1 MTVHYLDSSALLK
14 RVLDEAESAVLRSWI
29 DAELRDGAALVTSDL
44 GDVEVARAARRY
56 NFSEHEEQSATTDV
70 RFRGIDERVIERA
83 RVVSDAT
90 LRSLDAIHLATAL
103 VIGVDTLVTYDDRRG
118 QAARNAGLDVLA
130 PG

>member
-44 GDVEVARAARRY
+44 GDVEVAGAARRY

-83 RVVSDAT
+83 RVVGDAT

-103 VIGVDTLVTYDDRRG
+103 VIGVDTLVTYDDRLG
-118 QAARNAGLDVLA
+118 QAARNAGLDVIA

>member
-1 MTVHYLDSSALLK
+1 MIVHYLDSSALLK
-14 RVLDEAESAVLRSWI
+14 RVLDEAESAALRSWI
-29 DAELRDGAALVTSDL
+29 DAELLDGAALITSDL

-70 RFRGIDERVIERA
+70 RFRIIDERVIERA
-83 RVVSDAT
+83 RVVGDAT

-103 VIGVDTLVTYDDRRG
+103 VIGVDTLVTYDDRLG

>member
-1 MTVHYLDSSALLK
+1 MTLHYLDSSALLK
-14 RVLDEAESAVLRSWI
+14 RVLDEAESAALRSWI
-29 DAELRDGAALVTSDL
+29 DAELLDGAALITSDL

-103 VIGVDTLVTYDDRRG
+103 VIGVDTLVTYDDRLG